1 MATRSRRLALLY
13 APTAVVEQG
22 CGLCR
27 MVDSCA
33 ASSFDPCTFESR
45 SRRSTAANTPF
56 LVKLASNRRLHM
68 HPLTL
73 QMHNDCTCWRGEGK
87 SANSH
92 LNSNMLQQT
101 CAWHHGL
108 IQELRACLCALFTD
122 ALLMRQDGEAVV
134 QPIVP
139 FLPEVTGVTL
149 LFRTLGMT

>member
-1 MATRSRRLALLY
+1 MSYGRFLCSFFIRPLL
-13 APTAVVEQG
+13 
-22 CGLCR
+22 
-27 MVDSCA
+27 
-33 ASSFDPCTFESR
+33 FESS

-73 QMHNDCTCWRGEGK
+73 QMHNDSTWLWRGEVK
-87 SANSH
+87 SANNH
-92 LNSNMLQQT
+92 LHSNMLQQT

-149 LFRTLGMT
+149 LFRFLGMA